1 MKLVWFLLSI
11 IPVSFF
17 FVYAEYATRTNQA
30 GFFITLLIALM
41 FVGTLGFLSK
51 EMKFLYVFFMSVVSS
66 ILSFILSSKFIPNDG
81 YFAIIGRDGYILFI
95 SLLFLLGVL
104 VARFI
109 FQARMHEKTA
119 G

>member
-1 MKLVWFLLSI
+1 MKLLWVLLSI

-17 FVYAEYATRTNQA
+17 FVYIEYVTRTNQI
-30 GFFITLLIALM
+30 GFFIILLISLI
-41 FVGTLGFLSK
+41 FVGILSFLSK
-51 EMKFLYVFFMSVVSS
+51 EMKFLYVFLMSVFSS

-81 YFAIIGRDGYILFI
+81 YFVIIGRDGYILFI

-109 FQARMHEKTA
+109 FQARMHGKTA
-119 G
+119 E